1 MISDYKPLLAN
12 SRFRYIWAS
21 QILSQVTINITNF
34 LLLTRLFEETGS
46 SIATSFLWVVYAL
59 PAIFIGPF
67 AAAAADMVSK
77 RKILMVTNLLQALTI
92 FSYAFLHRT
101 SLFLLYGVA
110 LTYSFLNQFYV
121 PAESSTIPVVVPKNR
136 LPQANSLFFLTQQS
150 SMILGFG
157 FAGILRQ
164 LLGFDRTLF
173 LCAFFLFAAFVSV
186 TFLPQMRPEQVIP
199 KKFEEAIVTFF
210 QRIMEGY
217 VFIRDH
223 KRVLAPFGLLL
234 GIQIAVAIT
243 AVNVPLMA
251 KDLLNISLNSAGVLI
266 VVPTGVGAI
275 LGALISSKLL
285 KQGWRKKRVIDTF
298 LTLTSFG
305 GFLLV
310 FVVPQLDHPIKILA
324 GIAVIILSAM
334 SLVGTI
340 IPAQTYLQ
348 EATPGGLRGR
358 VFGNFWFLATIATIF
373 PVILSGTIAELF
385 GIRLL
390 LFILSGF
397 ALAGLIFSKKK
408 GDELI
413 RNELQ
418 NEKI

>member
-21 QILSQVTINITNF
+21 QILSQLTINITNF
-34 LLLTRLFEETGS
+34 LLLTRLFEDTGS

-67 AAAAADMVSK
+67 AAASVDMVSK
-77 RKILMVTNLLQALTI
+77 RKMLMVTNLLQAFTI
-92 FSYAFLHRT
+92 FGYALLHRT
-101 SLFLLYGVA
+101 SMFLLYGVA

-121 PAESSTIPVVVPKNR
+121 PAEASTIPEVVPKSK
-136 LPQANSLFFLTQQS
+136 LPLANSLFFLTQQS
-150 SMILGFG
+150 SVILGFG

-164 LLGFDRTLF
+164 FLGFDRTLF
-173 LCAFFLFAAFVSV
+173 LCAFFLFLAFVST

-199 KKFEEAIVTFF
+199 KKFEEAIVKFF
-210 QRIMEGY
+210 ERIIEGY

-223 KRVLAPFGLLL
+223 KRVLAPFVLLL
-234 GIQIAVAIT
+234 GVQIAVAIT

-251 KDLLNISLNSAGVLI
+251 KDLFNIPLNSAGVII

-275 LGALISSKLL
+275 LGALISSNLL
-285 KQGWRKKRVIDTF
+285 KKGWRKKRVIDTF
-298 LTLTSFG
+298 LTLTSFS
-305 GFLLV
+305 GFMLV
-310 FVVPQLDHPIKILA
+310 FVVPQLGPALRVLG
-324 GIAVIILSAM
+324 GIIVIILAAM

-373 PVILSGTIAELF
+373 PVILSGTVAELF

-390 LFILSGF
+390 VFVLSGF
-397 ALAGLIFSKKK
+397 ALAGLVFSKRK

-413 RNELQ
+413 QNELQ

>member
-12 SRFRYIWAS
+12 ARFRYIWAS

-34 LLLTRLFEETGS
+34 LLLTRLFEDTGS
-46 SIATSFLWVVYAL
+46 AIATSFLWVVYAL

-67 AAAAADMVSK
+67 AAASVDMVSK
-77 RKILMVTNLLQALTI
+77 RKMLMVTNLLQALTI
-92 FSYAFLHRT
+92 FAYAFLHRT
-101 SLFLLYGVA
+101 SMFLLYGVA

-150 SMILGFG
+150 SLILGFG

-164 LLGFDRTLF
+164 FLGFDSTLL
-173 LCAFFLFAAFVSV
+173 LCAFFLFVAFVSV

-199 KKFEEAIVTFF
+199 KKFEEAIATFF
-210 QRIMEGY
+210 ERIVEGY

-243 AVNVPLMA
+243 TVNVPLMA
-251 KDLLNISLNSAGVLI
+251 KDLFNIPLNSAGVII
-266 VVPTGVGAI
+266 VVPTGIGAI
-275 LGALISSKLL
+275 LGALISSNLL
-285 KQGWRKKRVIDTF
+285 KKGWRKKRVIDTF
-298 LTLTSFG
+298 LTFTSFC
-305 GFLLV
+305 GFALV
-310 FVVPQLDHPIKILA
+310 FILPQLNQSIRIFA
-324 GIAVIILSAM
+324 GVLVIILAAM

-373 PVILSGTIAELF
+373 PVILSGTLAELF
-385 GIRLL
+385 GIKLL
-390 LFILSGF
+390 LLILSGF
-397 ALAGLIFSKKK
+397 ALAGLIYSKRK
-408 GDELI
+408 GDALI
-413 RNELQ
+413 QNELQ